1 MAFDGFMTNAVV
13 SELNNCLIGG
23 KILKVYQPNKD
34 EVVFNI
40 YSNSNQYHL
49 NICIHSSNC
58 RIHLTSEK
66 KANPITPPSFCMLL
80 RKHLIGSKIRKI
92 ESVGLDR
99 IIIFHLETYNEL
111 NDLIYKKLVIE
122 LMGKHSNIILLNEK
136 DMIID
141 AARHIASD
149 RNILPANPY
158 SLLPSDKRNISDI
171 SLEEFNEIVNMSPNN
186 FVNTISS
193 YFYGFSKSFICYVAS
208 VLNINLEQVSS
219 IDISNF
225 YQYIRNLLSNINNL
239 KVDCVNFEFNNKL
252 DYVLISSENASDLK
266 INTFLDS
273 YYPLKEKSEYFENYK
288 NNILRL
294 ILNHL
299 KKYQKRLANIDKK
312 LEECKQMDNYKLYG
326 ELITANLY
334 KINNNYNID
343 HVCLENYYNN
353 NKPINISLDKKYSPV
368 VNAKIFFK
376 KYNKL
381 KNALE
386 IVTKQKQETKNELT
400 YIESIIY
407 SIESASTINE
417 LDDIYL
423 EIQETILNKKITN
436 KKTSKVKKENSSPL
450 TFNIDGYT
458 VYVGR
463 NNKQNDQLT
472 FKLANKN
479 DIWFHAKDIHGSH
492 VVLSLNHQNKPSED
506 TISKCASIAAFYSK
520 AKASSKVEVQYT
532 EIKNIK
538 KPRNSKPGFVVF
550 NQYKSIIVEPK
561 ELNKSNT

>member
-1 MAFDGFMTNAVV
+1 MAFDGFITKAVTA
-13 SELNNCLIGG
+13 ELNNCLIGG
-23 KILKVYQPNKD
+23 KVLKVYQPNKD
-34 EVVFNI
+34 EIILNV
-40 YSNSNQYHL
+40 YANSKHYNL
-49 NICIHSSNC
+49 DVCIHSSNC

-80 RKHLIGSKIRKI
+80 RKHLVGSKIRKI
-92 ESVGLDR
+92 ESIGLDR

-141 AARHIASD
+141 AARHISSG
-149 RNILPANPY
+149 RTILPANPY
-158 SLLPSDKRNISDI
+158 YFLSSDKKNISDV
-171 SLEEFNEIVNMSPNN
+171 SFEEFNKMIKADVNN
-186 FVNTISS
+186 FVNILSS
-193 YFYGFSKSFICYVAS
+193 CFYGFSKSFIYYV
-208 VLNINLEQVSS
+208 VFKLNINLEKLTSDDVLH
-219 IDISNF
+219 F
-225 YQYIRNLLSNINNL
+225 YEYVTTLLSNIQNS
-239 KVDCVNFEFNNKL
+239 KVDCSNFEFNNKL

-273 YYPLKEKSEYFENYK
+273 YYSSKEKNEYFENYR

-294 ILNHL
+294 ILSHL
-299 KKYQKRLANIDKK
+299 KKYQKRLTNIDKK
-312 LEECKQMDNYKLYG
+312 LEECKQMDEYKLYG

-343 HVCLENYYNN
+343 HICLENYYDN
-353 NKPINISLDKKYSPV
+353 NKPINISLDKKYSPA

-386 IVTKQKQETKNELT
+386 IVSRQKEDTKKELT

-407 SIESASTINE
+407 SIHSATTVNE

-423 EIQETILNKKITN
+423 EIQETILNKKIVD
-436 KKTSKVKKENSSPL
+436 KKTMKTKKENSSPISL
-450 TFNIDGYT
+450 EMDGYT
-458 VYVGR
+458 IYVGR
-463 NNKQNDQLT
+463 NNKQNDTLT
-472 FKLANKN
+472 FKIASKN

-492 VVLSLNHQNKPSED
+492 VVLCLNNQNDPSEK
-506 TISKCASIAAFYSK
+506 IIYKCASIAAFYSK
-520 AKASSKVEVQYT
+520 AKDSSKVEVQYT
-532 EIKNIK
+532 QIKNIK
-538 KPRNSKPGFVVF
+538 KPKNSKPGFVIF

-561 ELNKSNT
+561 ELEEL

>member
-1 MAFDGFMTNAVV
+1 MAFDGFVTKAVV
-13 SELNNCLIGG
+13 TELNNCLIGG
-23 KILKVYQPNKD
+23 KVLKVYQPNKD
-34 EVVFNI
+34 EVILNI
-40 YSNSNQYHL
+40 YANSKHYNL
-49 NICIHSSNC
+49 EICIHSSNC

-66 KANPITPPSFCMLL
+66 KQNPTTPPSFCMLL
-80 RKHLIGSKIRKI
+80 RKHLVGSKIRKI
-92 ESVGLDR
+92 ESIELDR
-99 IIIFHLETYNEL
+99 IVIFHLETYNEL

-141 AARHIASD
+141 AVRHIASD

-158 SLLPSDKRNISDI
+158 SLLPSEKKNISDVSFEKFSKI
-171 SLEEFNEIVNMSPNN
+171 INISPNK

-266 INTFLDS
+266 INTFLDN
-273 YYPLKEKSEYFENYK
+273 YYSSKEKSEYFENYK

-334 KINNNYNID
+334 KVNNRFNTDTI
-343 HVCLENYYNN
+343 CLENYYDN
-353 NKPINISLDKKYSPV
+353 NKQINISLDKRYSPA

-407 SIESASTINE
+407 SIESATTINE

-423 EIQETILNKKITN
+423 EIQETILNKKIVDR
-436 KKTSKVKKENSSPL
+436 KTMKTKKENSCPISL
-450 TFNIDGYT
+450 EMDGYT
-458 VYVGR
+458 IYVGR
-463 NNKQNDQLT
+463 NNKQNDTLT
-472 FKLANKN
+472 FKIANKN

-506 TISKCASIAAFYSK
+506 TIFKCASVAAFYSK
-520 AKASSKVEVQYT
+520 AKTSSKVEVQYT

-550 NQYKSIIVEPK
+550 NQYKSIIVEPNEFEK
-561 ELNKSNT
+561 L